1 MSENMQRAGILIIA
15 IIFFVTTIGIA
26 LYAIIFSNNNEDTLT
41 DAEVQKILQEQQ
53 EANAV
58 AITCTQDPSLNYTP
72 APPLEGKPLPNF
84 TPTDTLDGL
93 SCIDVVVGT
102 GAEAT
107 AGGTVTANYTG
118 AVMKDG
124 TVFQSSYDSGQPIS
138 FSLAQ
143 VIPGWSQG
151 VPGMKEGG
159 KRRLLIPA
167 ALAYGETPPEGSGI
181 PANANLVFDI
191 ELVKAG
197 Q

>member
-1 MSENMQRAGILIIA
+1 MSEKMQRIGILLIA

-26 LYAIIFSNNNEDTLT
+26 LYSIIFSNKKNDKLS
-41 DAEVQKILQEQQ
+41 DAELQKLLQQQ
-53 EANAV
+53 KEEPKV
-58 AITCTQDPSLNYTP
+58 AITCSQDPALNYTP
-72 APPLEGKPLPNF
+72 APPLQGKPLPNF
-84 TPTDTLDGL
+84 TPTETLNGL
-93 SCIDVVVGT
+93 ICIDVVVGT

-118 AVMKDG
+118 AVMKNG
-124 TVFQSSYDSGQPIS
+124 TVFQSSYDTGQPIS

-143 VIPGWSQG
+143 VIAGWSQG

-159 KRRLLIPA
+159 KRRILIPA
-167 ALAYGETPPEGSGI
+167 ALAYGESPPQNSGI

>member
-1 MSENMQRAGILIIA
+1 MSEKMQRIGILLIA

-26 LYAIIFSNNNEDTLT
+26 LYSIIFSNKKNDKLS
-41 DAEVQKILQEQQ
+41 DAELQKLLQQQ
-53 EANAV
+53 KEEPKV
-58 AITCTQDPSLNYTP
+58 AITCSQDPALNYTP
-72 APPLEGKPLPNF
+72 APPLQGKPLPNF
-84 TPTDTLDGL
+84 TPTETLNGL

-118 AVMKDG
+118 AVMKNG
-124 TVFQSSYDSGQPIS
+124 TVFQSSYDTGQPIS

-143 VIPGWSQG
+143 VIAGWSQG

-159 KRRLLIPA
+159 KRRILIPA
-167 ALAYGETPPEGSGI
+167 ALAYGESPPQNSGI

>member
-1 MSENMQRAGILIIA
+1 MSEKMQRIGILLIA
-15 IIFFVTTIGIA
+15 VIFFITTIGIA
-26 LYAIIFSNNNEDTLT
+26 LYSIIFSNNNNDTLSE
-41 DAEVQKILQEQQ
+41 AELQKLLQQQ
-53 EANAV
+53 KEEPKV
-58 AITCTQDPSLNYTP
+58 AITCTQDPALNYTP
-72 APPLEGKPLPNF
+72 APPLQGKPLPNF
-84 TPTDTLDGL
+84 VPTETLDGL

-124 TVFQSSYDSGQPIS
+124 TVFQSSYDSGQPIA

-143 VIPGWSQG
+143 VIAGWSQG

-159 KRRLLIPA
+159 KRRILIPA
-167 ALAYGETPPEGSGI
+167 ALAYGESPPQGSGI